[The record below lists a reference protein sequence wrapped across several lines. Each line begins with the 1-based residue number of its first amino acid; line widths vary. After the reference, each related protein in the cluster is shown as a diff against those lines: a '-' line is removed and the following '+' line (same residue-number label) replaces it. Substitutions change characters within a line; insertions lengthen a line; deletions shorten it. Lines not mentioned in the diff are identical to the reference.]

1 MIRHTP
7 SGRTLLGLTLA
18 TLTTLQWGTQGVILK
33 ILLGSLDVYTIGW
46 ARFLTSAIILC
57 PLVLHRQGLRA
68 LLRLRGWP
76 LVLLLLCIGALLVN
90 YLTFM
95 VGLEYVSPGTAQ
107 VMMQLGPIFV
117 LVGSMV
123 LFGESFSRRQWM
135 GVLLLLA
142 GLVLFFSPRR
152 EELFGDFGVFGI
164 GIVVL
169 LISALL
175 WGVYLLTQKQ
185 LLTNLKPE
193 SVLFAIYATGAIAL
207 LPVARFGDFVP
218 LDGLR
223 WTLLGGSCLI
233 TVLSYF
239 TYAHSVAHAEA
250 SRIGVIFSLS
260 PLVIFAM
267 AWLFS
272 LMLPT
277 LMQPERLGTVSVT
290 GAVLVVAGSMLAAL
304 GSRGT
309 TRKGTPEAVTVPA

>member
-1 MIRHTP
+1 MIRHAS
-7 SGRTLLGLTLA
+7 SGRTLFGLTLA
-18 TLTTLQWGTQGVILK
+18 ILTTLQWGTQGVLLK
-33 ILLGSLDVYTIGW
+33 ILLGPLDVYTIGW

-57 PLVLHRQGLRA
+57 PLVLHHRGLRA

-76 LVLLLLCIGALLVN
+76 LLLLLIAIGALLVN

-107 VMMQLGPIFV
+107 VLMQLGPIFV

-123 LFGESFSRRQWM
+123 LFGESFSRLQWA
-135 GVLLLLA
+135 GVVVLLA
-142 GLVLFFSPRR
+142 GLALFFNPRR
-152 EELFGDFGVFGI
+152 EELFADFDAFGV

-169 LISALL
+169 CVSALL
-175 WGVYLLTQKQ
+175 WGVYLLAQKQ
-185 LLTNLKPE
+185 LLTDLKPE
-193 SVLFAIYATGAIAL
+193 WVLFAIYATGAIAL
-207 LPVARFGDFVP
+207 LPVARFGDFLP
-218 LDGLR
+218 LEALH

-272 LMLPT
+272 LMLPD
-277 LMQPERLGTVSVT
+277 LMQPERLSAVSIT
-290 GAVLVVAGSMLAAL
+290 GAMLVVAGSMLAAL
-304 GSRGT
+304 GNRGT
-309 TRKGTPEAVTVPA
+309 TRRETPEAVTAPA